1 LRASDGRSEILYL
14 VGPGVSLD
22 EGLIDQS
29 GTLPRRRYG
38 SPEGMKSVR
47 RVALALVALTI
58 ACPSPADSRT
68 RVFNVTFDDDGPRLQ
83 ARCASSMRSCR
94 RTGLRADEHGGPQ
107 VLDAGAHPTITFH
120 SATID
125 TPTRTVGRSPALTRF
140 AGANELLGRA
150 HFSLVVSMN
159 PAYLQRSRS
168 PVEQRS
174 ASRPCVRRSEPERSR
189 SNSFERIIAKR
200 FATTG

>member
-1 LRASDGRSEILYL
+1 MFSFLADDHEVNARIL
-14 VGPGVSLD
+14 
-22 EGLIDQS
+22 S
-29 GTLPRRRYG
+29 GSYDDVAKT
-38 SPEGMKSVR
+38 
-47 RVALALVALTI
+47 VALSGCNGDARPRCEA
-58 ACPSPADSRT
+58 AGGRDSVQT
-68 RVFNVTFDDDGPRLQ
+68 NM
-83 ARCASSMRSCR
+83 A
-94 RTGLRADEHGGPQ
+94 GPQ
-107 VLDAGAHPTITFH
+107 VPDAGAHPTITFH

-150 HFSLVVSMN
+150 HFSLVASMN
-159 PAYLQRSRS
+159 PAYFQRSRS

-174 ASRPCVRRSEPERSR
+174 ARRPRVRRSEPGRYR